1 MSLENLIRVPAAAV
15 AALAAAAALAGSA
28 PAMAANAQD
37 FCGAEATPCTR
48 YGAHVFQARCALC
61 HGSDGLGGGVVPL
74 SVPGYPPTNLLQP
87 KHAHDADELRKLVSG
102 GPGVKGVSSFM
113 PPWADELTL
122 TQIESVVQFLVYLR
136 KDTEAARLML
146 RAEAA
151 AMKPSTSIGRALYQG
166 RCALCHGTEGRA
178 NGRMAAIIKDPPP
191 FNLTLSRAPDIYL
204 REIIAK
210 GGGAMGRSQRMPPW
224 GGDLNQQE
232 IESVILFLKT
242 LREGP

>member
-1 MSLENLIRVPAAAV
+1 MSLENPMRAPAV
-15 AALAAAAALAGSA
+15 AMAALVAAAAITGSV

-37 FCGAEATPCTR
+37 FCAAEATPCQR
-48 YGAHVFQARCALC
+48 YGAYVFQVRCALC

-87 KHAHDADELRKLVSG
+87 KHAHDAEELRKLISG
-102 GPGVKGVSSFM
+102 GSGVKGVSSFM

-122 TQIESVVQFLVYLR
+122 TQIESVVQFVVYLR
-136 KDTEAARLML
+136 KDTEGARLML

-151 AMKPSTSIGRALYQG
+151 AMKPSAGMGRALYQG
-166 RCALCHGTEGRA
+166 RCALCHGPEGRA

-204 REIIAK
+204 REIISK
-210 GGGAMGRSQRMPPW
+210 GGAAMERSPRMPPW
-224 GGDLNQQE
+224 GGDLNPQE